1 MRWNRLQAE
10 YKCKGE
16 NDLKSGIPFHKGKL
30 SFSLSGKANSKFSDP
45 FAYEIRVSDPIKT
58 NNNLCLEGENW
69 TGIEGIQSTCGE
81 LNSTHFLK
89 IYNRHNLFYCSS
101 QMLRLLKNWRQ
112 HPSPAKILLLALL
125 RYSYY
130 GDLEPNPQYQDMPLC
145 VRHCER
151 CLSWLK
157 DLKIIWEKGGEWDA
171 P

>member
-1 MRWNRLQAE
+1 MIWRVVFPFTKGNFRFRWVERPTVNFQILLHMRL
-10 YKCKGE
+10 GF
-16 NDLKSGIPFHKGKL
+16 LTPS
-30 SFSLSGKANSKFSDP
+30 
-45 FAYEIRVSDPIKT
+45 PIKT
-58 NNNLCLEGENW
+58 NNNLCMEGENW

-157 DLKIIWEKGGEWDA
+157 DLKIIWEKGGEWGA
-171 P
+171 PYYTN